1 MPRLFEPIT
10 LRSLT
15 VKNRVWLPPMCQYS
29 CFAGDGVPTD
39 WHLVHLGAR
48 AQGGFGLLIAEAS
61 AVLPDGRI
69 SPNDAGIWND
79 EQAQAW
85 KRVVDFVHSQDAAIG
100 IQLAH
105 AGRKASTHPNF
116 YGGPKGVIAEA
127 DGGWKPVAPSA
138 EQYPGLATPVA
149 MTKDDIAEVSTLR

>member
-1 MPRLFEPIT
+1 MTQSTAVPAPSAGSVPRLFEPIT
-10 LRSLT
+10 LALAT

-48 AQGGFGLLIAEAS
+48 AQGGFGLVIAEAS
-61 AVLPDGRI
+61 AVDPDGRI

-79 EQAQAW
+79 EQAEAW
-85 KRVVDFVHSQDAAIG
+85 QRVVDFVDSQDAAIA

-116 YGGPKGVIAEA
+116 YGRPQGRHRPGRRRLAA
-127 DGGWKPVAPSA
+127 DRT
-138 EQYPGLATPVA
+138 Q
-149 MTKDDIAEVSTLR
+149 R